1 MHQTTRCV
9 TTKQRTLRSLQD
21 FDSVDIKYGER
32 LRLRHSDVAFIEVHG
47 VGCLDDVIK
56 IVLRDAANGELGV
69 LSRQISRN
77 VDAGRKSGDIEAL

>member
-9 TTKQRTLRSLQD
+9 TAKQRALWSLQNL
-21 FDSVDIKYGER
+21 DSVNIKYGER
-32 LRLRHSDVAFIEVHG
+32 LSLSYSDVAFIEVHG